1 MSDLSGERSQKSHG
15 GSSLSIFSAVG
26 TSSPSGTSD
35 IGHVNAEELTDN
47 SLAVLVEDASKAVR
61 RLELETQMFTGVVI
75 NNILKIA
82 TALLIH
88 KSLGLYNRAISKGF
102 KRI

>member
-61 RLELETQMFTGVVI
+61 RLELETQMFTGVHSVPLVFPTQTKKSM
-75 NNILKIA
+75 NFFTFIL
-82 TALLIH
+82 
-88 KSLGLYNRAISKGF
+88 
-102 KRI
+102 

>member
-61 RLELETQMFTGVVI
+61 RLELETQMFTGVVT

-82 TALLIH
+82 WLRNNKA
-88 KSLGLYNRAISKGF
+88 

>member
-75 NNILKIA
+75 NNTYSKNCMAKESVVKIA
-82 TALLIH
+82 
-88 KSLGLYNRAISKGF
+88 R
-102 KRI
+102 

>member
-61 RLELETQMFTGVVI
+61 RLELETQMFTGEVT
-75 NNILKIA
+75 NNILKFHGHSV
-82 TALLIH
+82 LRLVLIEFQMLFT
-88 KSLGLYNRAISKGF
+88 KTIFG
-102 KRI
+102 

>member
-61 RLELETQMFTGVVI
+61 RLELETQMFTGVVT
-75 NNILKIA
+75 NNILKFHGHSV
-82 TALLIH
+82 LRLVLIEFQMLFT
-88 KSLGLYNRAISKGF
+88 KTIFG
-102 KRI
+102 

>member
-61 RLELETQMFTGVVI
+61 RLELETQMFTAVVI
-75 NNILKIA
+75 SNILKIA
-82 TALLIH
+82 WPKNNKAKNLSPPEH
-88 KSLGLYNRAISKGF
+88 
-102 KRI
+102 

>member
-1 MSDLSGERSQKSHG
+1 MSELSGERPQNSHG

-47 SLAVLVEDASKAVR
+47 SLALLVEDASKAVR
-61 RLELETQMFTGVVI
+61 RLELETQMFTGMYVCKPDI
-75 NNILKIA
+75 TFQIETFPEKKNLQ
-82 TALLIH
+82 
-88 KSLGLYNRAISKGF
+88 F
-102 KRI
+102 

>member
-61 RLELETQMFTGVVI
+61 RLELETQMFTGVVA
-75 NNILKIA
+75 NNIQKFHGQRVV
-82 TALLIH
+82 H
-88 KSLGLYNRAISKGF
+88 KVRLQIFGLF
-102 KRI
+102 

>member
-82 TALLIH
+82 WPKNTKA
-88 KSLGLYNRAISKGF
+88 
-102 KRI
+102 KRIKAPMHQ

>member
-82 TALLIH
+82 WPKNNKAKNL
-88 KSLGLYNRAISKGF
+88 
-102 KRI
+102 

>member
-61 RLELETQMFTGVVI
+61 RLELETQMFTGVI
-75 NNILKIA
+75 RNNILKSHGQSV
-82 TALLIH
+82 LRLILIEFQMLST
-88 KSLGLYNRAISKGF
+88 KSMFG
-102 KRI
+102 